1 MSGKIVMIGSM
12 KGGVSKTVTTFNL
25 AYSLSK
31 LGKKVLAVDFD
42 SQANLSTCLGVENVT
57 AVPVTIG
64 NLMLAQ
70 IEEEELPER
79 SEYIQT
85 SSAILPFCLR
95 CELTPCFSTGTPNI
109 WLAEAQ

>member
-1 MSGKIVMIGSM
+1 MAYEWKDSYDWLYEGWSIQDGNYI
-12 KGGVSKTVTTFNL
+12 NL

-42 SQANLSTCLGVENVT
+42 SQANLSTCLGVEDVAT
-57 AVPVTIG
+57 VPVTIG

-70 IEEEELPER
+70 IEEEELPKR

-85 SSAILPFCLR
+85 RNGIDF
-95 CELTPCFSTGTPNI
+95 I
-109 WLAEAQ
+109 